1 MSEITELERRIS
13 AALDRIDKGVDA
25 LTRMPP
31 EAGAAPSDAAD
42 DSESGA
48 QARTD
53 ELAQLRAALEAER
66 SSNAELTERV
76 RALRERQDTAI
87 SGLERRLARATEQ
100 LDVQGLELRRMKKAN
115 AELVAVTRALRAEG
129 GEDGPAEADLLS
141 RSMSAELE
149 ALRAERRA
157 EAGEMEEILA
167 ALDPLITEAENA

>member
-25 LTRMPP
+25 LTRIPAAASPAATADP
-31 EAGAAPSDAAD
+31 E
-42 DSESGA
+42 A
-48 QARTD
+48 QARSE
-53 ELAQLRAALEAER
+53 ELTQLRAALEAER

-100 LDVQGLELRRMKKAN
+100 LDAQGLELRRMKKAN
-115 AELVAVTRALRAEG
+115 AELMEVTRELRAG
-129 GEDGPAEADLLS
+129 SADTASEADLLS

-157 EAGEMEEILA
+157 EAAEMEEILA